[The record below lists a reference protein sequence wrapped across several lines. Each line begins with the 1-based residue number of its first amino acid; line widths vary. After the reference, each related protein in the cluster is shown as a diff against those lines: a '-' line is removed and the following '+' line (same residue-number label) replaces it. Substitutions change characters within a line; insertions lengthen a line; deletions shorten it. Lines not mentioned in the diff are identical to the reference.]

1 MVRLATRRH
10 ALSLFV
16 WALSASFAPL
26 AAAAGRAAPGIV
38 LEVALTP
45 PGELYPALDLSQAPR
60 GDPMLGG
67 GSGLLRV
74 MVRNQGEAATL
85 RLRVDS
91 DGLRMPAGFDL
102 TLASGEQRIW
112 WPRLDWDAAAL
123 RSLAAPRRQ
132 DLRISAEAGGVVVAS
147 ERLDVRLHGL
157 DEALYYVRSDGQ
169 SVDLAGIFAAYVDPH
184 SPAVDAIL
192 ARAGLDAAPQHP
204 LPAAAERARRLTLAA
219 AVWGELVRRGLR
231 YSADVL
237 ALESGPRL
245 YSQRVQLP
253 EQTWQLGS
261 AHCLDASVLIASV
274 LERLGVPTFLVLVP
288 GHALVGFYVDAARRE
303 AEVIETTL
311 LAGRDA
317 SAGSFAAALAA
328 GRARYRLALPHLAA
342 GARPGHMVI
351 DVSAARAYGIMPLAV
366 GAGSRD
372 DRPPGD

>member
-1 MVRLATRRH
+1 MVRLATRRQ

-16 WALSASFAPL
+16 SVLSASLAPL
-26 AAAAGRAAPGIV
+26 AAAAGERVPDVVI
-38 LEVALTP
+38 EVALTP

-67 GSGLLRV
+67 GTGLLRV
-74 MVRNQGEAATL
+74 TVRNRGEAAAL

-91 DGLRMPAGFDL
+91 DGLRVPAGLDL
-102 TLASGEQRIW
+102 ALAPGEQRTW

-123 RSLAAPRRQ
+123 QGLTAPRRQ
-132 DLRISAEAGGVVVAS
+132 DLRVSAEAGGIAVAAQ
-147 ERLDVRLHGL
+147 RLDVRLHGL

-184 SPAVDAIL
+184 SPAVDTIL

-204 LPAAAERARRLTLAA
+204 LPAAAERARRLALAE
-219 AVWGELVRRGLR
+219 AVWAELVRRGLR

-253 EQTWQLGS
+253 DETWRLGS

-303 AEVIETTL
+303 AEIVETTL

-317 SAGSFAAALAA
+317 PAGSFAAARAA
-328 GRARYRLALPHLAA
+328 GRARYRRALPHLAA

-366 GAGSRD
+366 GAGSRNE
-372 DRPPGD
+372 RPPGD